1 MKINLFLFLCNEGYL
16 IVVNEKDEKNI
27 KETKEAIKKAQENL
41 EKISKDEHERY
52 LAELREKYIGDQVAV
67 QEYGYI
73 HGREEGKKELVKIM
87 NKKGLSVKQIAEML
101 DIKTSEI
108 EEMLK

>member
-1 MKINLFLFLCNEGYL
+1 M
-16 IVVNEKDEKNI
+16 
-27 KETKEAIKKAQENL
+27 
-41 EKISKDEHERY
+41 
-52 LAELREKYIGDQVAV
+52 